1 MAKACR
7 PSFFPDSVSLFSCS
21 SPQAA
26 SFFRLHGSLPI
37 GTSMITEYGN
47 APVRA
52 AERLRVRL
60 DVRFALAGLI
70 VFAGLTRILA
80 SVVHATATYF
90 PDEYI
95 YAALGRSLGTQGMP
109 VIRGSNA
116 HFPAL
121 LEPLVA
127 APAWALASTG
137 TAYHLVQAE
146 NAIFMSL
153 AAIPVYLMARRLG
166 LSGGYSLF
174 CAAFA
179 LTIPDLAFAGSI
191 LSDPLAYPLVL
202 AALCCGFSALERPTR
217 RSQLGFFAFA
227 ILATFTRVQYVVLV
241 PAFIVGALLLDR
253 RAAFRTQR
261 LPFVIVGAGFA
272 VLLALGPARILGYYS
287 AVEHLHVGWGLLRWA
302 GLDLVLLSL
311 AGGIVLVPGAIV
323 ALTRTRDRR
332 DRALAALVVPF
343 ATAVMLEAAI
353 YASNGSDQ
361 FKERY
366 LFVLLPL
373 LPVAFGVYLRQ
384 GRPAPW
390 VVSGVA
396 AAIAVATAS
405 LSLTSYASG
414 FGYGDSPLLWAFVEL
429 ERLIGVPVASLTVT
443 LCAALAAGLAVAVA
457 FNRFRMVALGA
468 VLVFAGALSL
478 GATVYDTD
486 YASAARETIVAGDPS
501 WVDRASNGP
510 VTAIE
515 TAGAPTAA
523 LDEQLFWNK
532 SINRELLVGAAQPT
546 DTLGYGALQ
555 VTKDGL
561 LEDRG
566 RRLDSEFLLQGFEV
580 TVRLTGAT
588 SVARD
593 SSFTLWRPDSAPRL
607 TTYELGRYWDGWL
620 APEGGLEVWSAVP
633 RAGTASF
640 TLSLPGSYAKPVTIR
655 FGDRSYRVSPGQ
667 HRRVSIPV
675 TAARPWTIRFGA
687 TAGAALLPDHRPVSV
702 RSTTPIFTPA

>member
-1 MAKACR
+1 M
-7 PSFFPDSVSLFSCS
+7 
-21 SPQAA
+21 
-26 SFFRLHGSLPI
+26 
-37 GTSMITEYGN
+37 
-47 APVRA
+47 
-52 AERLRVRL
+52 
-60 DVRFALAGLI
+60 
-70 VFAGLTRILA
+70 
-80 SVVHATATYF
+80 
-90 PDEYI
+90 
-95 YAALGRSLGTQGMP
+95 
-109 VIRGSNA
+109 
-116 HFPAL
+116 
-121 LEPLVA
+121 
-127 APAWALASTG
+127 
-137 TAYHLVQAE
+137 
-146 NAIFMSL
+146 
-153 AAIPVYLMARRLG
+153 
-166 LSGGYSLF
+166 
-174 CAAFA
+174 
-179 LTIPDLAFAGSI
+179 
-191 LSDPLAYPLVL
+191 
-202 AALCCGFSALERPTR
+202 
-217 RSQLGFFAFA
+217 
-227 ILATFTRVQYVVLV
+227 LATFTRVQYVVLV
-241 PAFIVGALLLDR
+241 PAFVVGALLLDR

-272 VLLALGPARILGYYS
+272 LLLALGPARILGYYS

-414 FGYGDSPLLWAFVEL
+414 FGFGDSPLLWAFVEL

-443 LCAALAAGLAVAVA
+443 LCAAIAAGLAVAVA

-566 RRLDSEFLLQGFEV
+566 RRLDSEFLLQGLEV

-593 SSFTLWRPDSAPRL
+593 SSFTLWRPTAHHDSRRTSSVDTGTGGSPRREGSRSGRPCRGPARVSSPSPFPAL
-607 TTYELGRYWDGWL
+607 T
-620 APEGGLEVWSAVP
+620 P
-633 RAGTASF
+633 
-640 TLSLPGSYAKPVTIR
+640 KPVTVR

-667 HRRVSIPV
+667 HRPRFDPRDRRPTVVDPLRDDCRSSA
-675 TAARPWTIRFGA
+675 AARSPPRQ
-687 TAGAALLPDHRPVSV
+687 RPLHDADFHPCMSD
-702 RSTTPIFTPA
+702 FTHLVDSAKADSARCR